1 MSVAAESFSPTRSLD
16 EQRTEFMRRPF
27 LAMPI
32 AGTLAWTVIGIIGA
46 FMSLQAVVW
55 ALYIGT
61 GSIFYLGMLVA
72 RFTGEDLLGRT
83 REKNVFDSLF
93 MHTVVMAWLVFAI
106 AIPFM
111 QVEPTSLP
119 LTVGILAGLMWIPF
133 GWVIQ
138 HWSGIFHG
146 VARTVL
152 VLAAWYLFPEHR
164 FVVIPAV
171 IVALYLVTIAALV
184 LRWRN
189 INTVVST

>member
-1 MSVAAESFSPTRSLD
+1 MSVTAGSLSSTPGLD
-16 EQRTEFMRRPF
+16 AQRAEFMRRPF

-32 AGTLAWTVIGIIGA
+32 AGTLAWTAIGIVGA
-46 FMSLQAVVW
+46 FMSLQAAVW

-61 GSIFYLGMLVA
+61 GSIFYLGILVA

-133 GWVIQ
+133 GWIIQ
-138 HWSGIFHG
+138 HWSGLFHG
-146 VARTVL
+146 VTRTVL

-184 LRWRN
+184 LRWRK
-189 INTVVST
+189 INTATPA